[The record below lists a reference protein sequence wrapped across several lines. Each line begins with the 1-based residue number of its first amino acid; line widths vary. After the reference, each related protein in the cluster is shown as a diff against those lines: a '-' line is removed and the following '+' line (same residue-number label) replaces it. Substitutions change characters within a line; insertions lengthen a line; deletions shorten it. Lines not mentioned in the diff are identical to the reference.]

1 MANHARKKRVA
12 PRAARH
18 SGNSRTP
25 HGRSSHGRSTD
36 PQDYQR
42 VGRPVAAMP
51 KDFPAGHHIPPHR
64 HERGQLIYA
73 VRGVMRVTTPSGNGE
88 GGTWIVP
95 PQRALWVPPQTEH
108 QIRMV
113 GPVAMRTLYIAAAPA
128 RRARLPQQCQ
138 VIEVSALLR
147 ALILAAMEEPVDYA
161 RGSRGAAIAALLLH
175 EISAV
180 PALPLHLPMPQE
192 ARLQAICHCVLR
204 DLGRD
209 LSLEDLASEAGM
221 SSRTLARLFARE
233 TGMGF
238 LAWRQQARLAEAL
251 ARLSRGEPVALIAAD
266 LGYASAAAFTAMFR
280 RSLGTTPSRYF
291 ASARQPE

>member
-1 MANHARKKRVA
+1 MTRPASRSGKAR
-12 PRAARH
+12 
-18 SGNSRTP
+18 
-25 HGRSSHGRSTD
+25 RSTN
-36 PQDYQR
+36 PEDYQR
-42 VGRPVAAMP
+42 VARPVAAMP

-64 HERGQLIYA
+64 HERAQLVYA
-73 VRGVMRVTTPSGNGE
+73 VRGVMRVTTSE
-88 GGTWIVP
+88 GTWIVP

-108 QIRMV
+108 QIRMI
-113 GPVAMRTLYIAAAPA
+113 GPVAMRTLYIAARQAA
-128 RRARLPQQCQ
+128 RARLPKQCQ
-138 VIEVSALLR
+138 VIEVSDLLR
-147 ALILAAMEEPVDYA
+147 ALILAAMEEPVEYPP
-161 RGSRGAAIAALLLH
+161 GSRGAAIAALLLH

-192 ARLQAICHCVLR
+192 KRLQAVCRRVLD

-209 LSLEDLASEAGM
+209 LPLEDLARDAGM
-221 SSRTLARLFARE
+221 SSRTLARLFLSE

-251 ARLSRGEPVALIAAD
+251 ARLSRNEPVALIAAD

-291 ASARQPE
+291 AASPRQP